1 MWNMTYLNG
10 YITANNSTLYTWS
23 FCYSDPFFLR
33 MTSISCAKATWWM
46 CLLLLSL
53 MTWLHQT
60 NFLLSKTQNDASQP
74 LLLQALVFTHCL
86 PHAWL
91 TPLVATMVHRMAH
104 NPLVTQLQ
112 HLIMAHMWRSK
123 TEVRCSHVMGCFTM
137 RPNPHW
143 SGSVSALAHCHNHYC
158 YCAVD
163 HPVMT
168 SLLGLQFLSNGK
180 ASLT

>member
-1 MWNMTYLNG
+1 VEHDLSEWLHIGKQFNIIHIIIL
-10 YITANNSTLYTWS
+10 LFW
-23 FCYSDPFFLR
+23 FFLLR
-33 MTSISCAKATWWM
+33 MNVISCAKATWWM

-53 MTWLHQT
+53 MTWLHRT

-91 TPLVATMVHRMAH
+91 TPLVATTVHRMAH

-112 HLIMAHMWRSK
+112 HLIMVHMWRSK
-123 TEVRCSHVMGCFTM
+123 TEVRYSHVMGCFTM
-137 RPNPHW
+137 RPSPHW

-158 YCAVD
+158 YCAAD
-163 HPVMT
+163 HPVMI
-168 SLLGLQFLSNGK
+168 SSLGLQFLSSGK
-180 ASLT
+180 AQLT